1 MKSTKFQGKSPA
13 QVVIHAQVALA
24 QMGKL
29 LPSVHEE
36 RRVLF
41 KIPPRFVQMR
51 PYTLLT
57 SQFQQPTNKQ
67 DKQGQGLNKVVTCAG
82 NLANHIA
89 NWREITTDPWILEA
103 VSGYRLQLAS

>member
-1 MKSTKFQGKSPA
+1 
-13 QVVIHAQVALA
+13 
-24 QMGKL
+24 
-29 LPSVHEE
+29 
-36 RRVLF
+36 
-41 KIPPRFVQMR
+41 MR

-103 VSGYRLQLAS
+103 VSGLQITTGISALPASYPKSYKFF